1 MQFYLNIKALLES
14 NFIFLKKQQNDMN
27 VVKKYVIE
35 MSSGVS
41 YMIGL
46 QLEKLL

>member
-14 NFIFLKKQQNDMN
+14 NFIFLKVQQNAMN

-46 QLEKLL
+46 QL